1 MTSIT
6 SPTTLRIASYN
17 IRKARGLDQ
26 RRDPLRVLNVI
37 NALDADVVALQE
49 ADLRL
54 GARPAAIPR
63 EMITQETDFEVAP
76 ISRGDV
82 GLGWHGNAV
91 LVRKGV
97 SVRGVTHLDLPG
109 LEPRGAVRLCLG
121 GPFELDLI
129 ATHLGLIRRHRLKQF
144 EAILENVTDKRPTVL
159 IGDFNE
165 WSIRRGMEPLAGRFD
180 VHLPGH
186 SFHAR
191 RRIAS
196 LDRIALSA
204 GLELRD
210 AGVEEGALARRA
222 SDHLPIWGDI
232 APFP

>member
-1 MTSIT
+1 MNHFK
-6 SPTTLRIASYN
+6 PPQTLRVASYN

-37 NALDADVVALQE
+37 NALEADVVALQE

-63 EMITQETDFEVAP
+63 DMIERETDFEVVPVA
-76 ISRGDV
+76 RNEV

-91 LVRKGV
+91 LVRKGI
-97 SVRGVTHLDLPG
+97 SVGEVLRLDLPG
-109 LEPRGAVRLCLG
+109 LEPRGAVSVALG
-121 GPFELDLI
+121 GAFEMNLV
-129 ATHLGLIRRHRLKQF
+129 ATHLGLVRRHRLQQF
-144 EAILENVTDKRPTVL
+144 KTILERIDQNRPTVL

-165 WSIRRGMEPLAGRFD
+165 WSTHRGMEPLEGRFD
-180 VHLPGH
+180 VHIPGH

-191 RRIAS
+191 RQIAS

-204 GLELRD
+204 GLELHN

-222 SDHLPIWGDI
+222 SDHLPIWGEI
-232 APFP
+232 AQA